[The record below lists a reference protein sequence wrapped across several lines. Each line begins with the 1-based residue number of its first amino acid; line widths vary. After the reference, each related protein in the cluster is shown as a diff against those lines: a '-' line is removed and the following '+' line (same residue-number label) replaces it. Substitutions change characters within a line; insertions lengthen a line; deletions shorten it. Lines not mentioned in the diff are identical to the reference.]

1 MIAQPCQRRDLAERI
16 RTRQEQAVLRHLPKY
31 AYLVVEY
38 LGRDLHHRR
47 IFSTDDA
54 RLFVYRCIQPD
65 RTQTIEVEIEVKGM
79 LYTVLT
85 VDLTPYVEN
94 PPMLFVFAHERLS
107 FSYESITGYV
117 PSEWE
122 GVLAEHAY
130 LARTKRDAQQRLLA
144 RAEAEE
150 ALSRW
155 GLEVQEAAAYLV
167 GLRPV
172 RSKVKRA

>member
-54 RLFVYRCIQPD
+54 RLFVYRRIQPD
-65 RTQTIEVEIEVKGM
+65 RTQTIEVEIEVKGI
-79 LYTVLT
+79 LYTVLI

-107 FSYESITGYV
+107 FSCESITGYV
-117 PSEWE
+117 PGEWE
-122 GVLAEHAY
+122 GVLAPTF
-130 LARTKRDAQQRLLA
+130 RT
-144 RAEAEE
+144 
-150 ALSRW
+150 SGW
-155 GLEVQEAAAYLV
+155 
-167 GLRPV
+167 
-172 RSKVKRA
+172 